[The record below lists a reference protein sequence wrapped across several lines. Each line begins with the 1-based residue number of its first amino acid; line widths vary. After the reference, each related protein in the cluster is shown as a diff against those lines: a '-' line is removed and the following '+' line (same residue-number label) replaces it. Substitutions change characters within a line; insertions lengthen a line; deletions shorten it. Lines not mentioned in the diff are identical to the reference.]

1 MRIERKNR
9 ENIPEKLK
17 SFYYFN
23 FTEHN
28 FIHGELFSDK
38 YYGNVIEVIAGIADY
53 CRKWLAEES
62 SSCGRYRSI
71 TPPGN
76 SLVHGRFEVFARDEV
91 TFLPSTVIGP
101 ANGGPGRLFISKG
114 AQVIGA
120 ALFLD
125 RGDIFIGENTTL
137 QPGSCLKGP
146 VIIGAENDI
155 RPGCFFRGDVIS
167 GAGCILGCE
176 AKNAVF
182 LDYADFPHPS
192 YVGDS
197 LLGFGTH
204 FGNQVTAAN
213 FGIFSSMLPVAKQ
226 KNIIVKVDDVK
237 YDTGL
242 KKLGLVLG
250 DYSQVGCSSVTDP
263 GTFLGPRTMV
273 YSLTRLQKGFYGPNQ
288 IIKNKPLEKGVLEIS
303 PLMNQDQTGAP
314 DVDIDSASPVRR
326 RFNGL

>member
-1 MRIERKNR
+1 MTMRIEKKNK

-23 FTEHN
+23 FNEHD
-28 FIHGELFSDK
+28 FIHRELFFDK
-38 YYGNVIEVIAGIADY
+38 YCENVIEVIAGIADY
-53 CRKWLAEES
+53 CKKWLAEKPYS
-62 SSCGRYRSI
+62 GGRYRSI
-71 TPPGN
+71 TPPTN
-76 SLVHGRFEVFARDEV
+76 SLVHGRFEVFARGEV
-91 TFLPSTVIGP
+91 AFLPSTIIGP
-101 ANGGPGRLFISKG
+101 ENGEPGRLFISKG
-114 AQVIGA
+114 TQVIGA
-120 ALFLD
+120 ALCLD

-167 GAGCILGCE
+167 GTGCILGCE

-182 LDYADFPHPS
+182 LDYADFPHPC

-197 LLGFGTH
+197 LLGFDTH

-213 FGIFSSMLPVAKQ
+213 IGIFSSMLPVFKQ
-226 KNIIVKVDDVK
+226 KNIIIKIDDEK

-273 YSLTRLQKGFYGPNQ
+273 YSLTRLHKGFYGPNQ
-288 IIKNKPLEKGVLEIS
+288 IIKNKPLEKGILEIS
-303 PLMNQDQTGAP
+303 PLMDQD
-314 DVDIDSASPVRR
+314 I
-326 RFNGL
+326 

>member
-1 MRIERKNR
+1 MEIEEKNKR
-9 ENIPEKLK
+9 NIPEKLK
-17 SFYYFN
+17 SSYYFN
-23 FTEHN
+23 FAEHN
-28 FIHGELFSDK
+28 FIHQELFSDK
-38 YYGNVIEVIAGIADY
+38 YYGTVIQVIAGIADY

-62 SSCGRYRSI
+62 SSGGGYRSI
-71 TPPGN
+71 TPPRN
-76 SLVHGRFEVFARDEV
+76 SLVHGRFEVSAREEV
-91 TFLPSTVIGP
+91 TFLPGSIIGP
-101 ANGGPGRLFISKG
+101 ENGEPGRLVISKG

-167 GAGCILGCE
+167 GTGCILGCE

-197 LLGFGTH
+197 LLGFATH

-226 KNIIVKVDDVK
+226 KNIIVKVDDEK
-237 YDTGL
+237 HDTGL

-263 GTFLGPRTMV
+263 GTFLGPRTLV
-273 YSLTRLQKGFYGPNQ
+273 YSLTRLQRGFYGPNQ
-288 IIKNKPLEKGVLEIS
+288 IIKNKPLEKGILEIS
-303 PLMNQDQTGAP
+303 PLMDP
-314 DVDIDSASPVRR
+314 E
-326 RFNGL
+326 L